1 MCVIDIYV
9 KYAWVV
15 LLKVRKGILII
26 NGFQKVLDES
36 NRRIARSKTRKTNK
50 LSVDKSSEFYNKSMK
65 SWFQENVIEM
75 YSTHN
80 EGKSAVAQ
88 RLIKTLRTKF
98 LNIWFRY

>member
-1 MCVIDIYV
+1 MCVIDLYV
-9 KYAWVV
+9 KCARIV
-15 LLKVRKGILII
+15 LLKGRKGILII

-36 NRRIARSKTRKTNK
+36 NRRIARSKTSKTNK

-80 EGKSAVAQ
+80 EGKSAVAK
-88 RLIKTLRTKF
+88 RLIKTLRKNF
-98 LNIWFRY
+98 LNI